1 MPLKLMVKETVSQT
15 DSLIIKLFEILMK
28 KLGDT
33 LLLVESYEGWDGS
46 NVRII
51 VRVKNDEII
60 EKIFDAIEKVER
72 EYGTA
77 GKIIPDI
84 VTPDEAK
91 MQDISIEAHIDEML
105 PRLRALLKE
114 TTGDNLVDILSHEG
128 WDGSNVRIIVR
139 VKNDEI
145 IEKIFDAIE
154 KVEREYGTAGK
165 IIPDI
170 VTPDEP

>member
-84 VTPDEAK
+84 VTPDE
-91 MQDISIEAHIDEML
+91 
-105 PRLRALLKE
+105 P
-114 TTGDNLVDILSHEG
+114 
-128 WDGSNVRIIVR
+128 
-139 VKNDEI
+139 
-145 IEKIFDAIE
+145 
-154 KVEREYGTAGK
+154 
-165 IIPDI
+165 
-170 VTPDEP
+170 

>member
-1 MPLKLMVKETVSQT
+1 MLQMPLKLMVKETVSQT

-84 VTPDEAK
+84 VTPDE
-91 MQDISIEAHIDEML
+91 
-105 PRLRALLKE
+105 P
-114 TTGDNLVDILSHEG
+114 
-128 WDGSNVRIIVR
+128 
-139 VKNDEI
+139 
-145 IEKIFDAIE
+145 
-154 KVEREYGTAGK
+154 
-165 IIPDI
+165 
-170 VTPDEP
+170 